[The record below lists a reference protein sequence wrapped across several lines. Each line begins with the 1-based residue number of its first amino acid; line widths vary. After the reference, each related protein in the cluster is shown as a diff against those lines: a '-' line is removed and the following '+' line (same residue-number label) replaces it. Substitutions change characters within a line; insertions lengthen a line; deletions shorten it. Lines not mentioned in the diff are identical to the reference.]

1 MRVAVLAGG
10 TGGARLAAG
19 FDAVLPPGDLTVI
32 ANTADDDEF
41 WGLLVCPD
49 IDAVIYRLAGIFNDE
64 SGFGQRNES
73 FHVLDSLERL
83 GEPAW
88 FRLGDKDLATH
99 VLRAELLRSG
109 STLTNATLELCRRFG
124 IRSRVLPMS
133 DQPVRTRCI
142 TERGT
147 YSLQEYFVRERL
159 SPVLKAIEFEG
170 LESASMTTEVKSA
183 LAAAELVVIGPS
195 NPRISIDPILQVL
208 AAALVPDRTTA
219 GSPIGG
225 GAALDATPL
234 EVARRYREVSSRF
247 ALDQRDREYEPAIAQ
262 LGYRVL
268 VCDTVMSDGG
278 RSLAEAL
285 VG

>member
-1 MRVAVLAGG
+1 M
-10 TGGARLAAG
+10 
-19 FDAVLPPGDLTVI
+19 LPPGDLTVI

-64 SGFGQRNES
+64 AGFGQRDES
-73 FHVLDSLERL
+73 FHVLDSLARL

-99 VLRAELLRSG
+99 VLRSDLLQGG
-109 STLTNATLELCRRFG
+109 STLTEVTLELCRRFG
-124 IRSRVLPMS
+124 IRSRVLPMT

-142 TERGT
+142 TERGP

-159 SPVLKAIEFEG
+159 SPALKAIEFDG
-170 LESASMTTEVKSA
+170 LEAASVTPEVASA

-195 NPRISIDPILQVL
+195 NPLISIDPILQVL
-208 AAALVPDRTTA
+208 KANLVRERTTA
-219 GSPIGG
+219 VSPIVGG
-225 GAALDATPL
+225 VALKGPTVEMMRALGLDATPL
-234 EVARRYREVSSRF
+234 EVARRYRDVSSRF
-247 ALDQRDREYEPAIAQ
+247 VLDRRDLEYEAAIAQ

-268 VCDTVMSDGG
+268 VFDTVMSDGG
-278 RSLAEAL
+278 RGLAAAL